1 MRFGDIKRRVVTC
14 VLVSAML
21 PAVPAMAAFDAYM
34 TINGTKQGRFKGEAM
49 SEKISVTSV
58 SHDVRMA
65 SGMTTGRRQHGEIT
79 IRREVDAASPKLFQA
94 LSTNEVLS
102 DVTIVFHASG
112 AGARKA
118 AQTINLKNA
127 RITADR
133 KAGGSE
139 LITLEY
145 DTIEVTWTD
154 GGKTATDDWE
164 APN

>member
-14 VLVSAML
+14 VLASAML
-21 PAVPAMAAFDAYM
+21 PAVPAMAAFDTYM
-34 TINGTKQGRFKGEAM
+34 TINGTKQGQFKGERM

-58 SHDVRMA
+58 SHDARMA

-112 AGARKA
+112 AGAGRLHRRS
-118 AQTINLKNA
+118 T
-127 RITADR
+127 
-133 KAGGSE
+133 
-139 LITLEY
+139 
-145 DTIEVTWTD
+145 
-154 GGKTATDDWE
+154 
-164 APN
+164 

>member
-21 PAVPAMAAFDAYM
+21 PAVPAMAAFDTYM

-49 SEKISVTSV
+49 SEKIAVTNV
-58 SHDVRMA
+58 SHDVKMA
-65 SGMTTGRRQHGEIT
+65 SGMTTGRRQHGAIT

-94 LSTNEVLS
+94 LSTNEVLG
-102 DVTIVFHASG
+102 DVTIVFGNAG
-112 AGARKA
+112 AGEKKA
-118 AQTINLKNA
+118 VRTVTLTNA

-139 LITLEY
+139 LITMEY